1 VTHGSRQP
9 WTSIWSVGRRP
20 PSSTERWARYGR
32 CIGHPGP
39 VSDLS
44 RCSLVCRH
52 WSASLKSQSNFA
64 LWVEK
69 INESM
74 ALHTWHLRHL
84 RHFRHFRQFRHF
96 RHFRHL
102 RRLPCHLAKPGILR
116 HFFRVQIIPSQ
127 PCRISLW
134 AVIKATA
141 QAALEVKSWCRCMTP
156 TVCTLYTTLYHIY
169 WICDWCDVLNYHT
182 NNIWIIISIISGFF
196 E

>member
-1 VTHGSRQP
+1 MDINMKRLDEGLPPRQND
-9 WTSIWSVGRRP
+9 GRAMGAALA
-20 PSSTERWARYGR
+20 TL
-32 CIGHPGP
+32 
-39 VSDLS
+39 DLS
-44 RCSLVCRH
+44 RT
-52 WSASLKSQSNFA
+52 SAGAPWCAAIGPPASNLRA
-64 LWVEK
+64 ILHCELNAK
-69 INESM
+69 INESL
-74 ALHTWHLRHL
+74 ALHTWHL
-84 RHFRHFRQFRHF
+84 RHF

-102 RRLPCHLAKPGILR
+102 RRLPCHLAKPGVLR

-141 QAALEVKSWCRCMTP
+141 QAALEVKSWCRYMTP

-182 NNIWIIISIISGFF
+182 DNIWIIISTISGFF